1 MKIMVID
8 DEPIV
13 ARGLR
18 TLVPWEE
25 HGFQWLPPADNGVAA
40 LRQIEQTR
48 PDLLLLDCKMPLMTG
63 LELLAELKERHIPHK
78 AIILSGHD
86 EFEYARQALQLG
98 ALDYVLKPPDI
109 EQLLKTV
116 LRAKEEWQQEQKKAR
131 QSWEQRA
138 IARERLVR
146 SLLEGTKMD
155 EAQLAGKLAELQMTL
170 QPAPFYVILMDI
182 IQNPDDPKAY
192 LYEDRRL
199 MNYAVA
205 NIAEETL
212 ADWNPFCVVLDES
225 VPRFALLLNI
235 NGSGGDDRFQQCLKQ
250 LIHNIHTTL
259 QFLVTIG
266 ISSAGANLLCDG
278 PTALAQAAAALERQY
293 YTGPNE
299 LIGYNELLQSGSS
312 SERGHA
318 LPGWTGEEERLENA
332 LRAGDPAL
340 LEDWMADFFA
350 ALARQDTSVSATRT
364 AMLQAMLLAAN
375 ALAELH
381 PALKPQEL
389 LTAER
394 VEAVLAAAALSQ
406 LQDVARSYFR
416 QLLDR
421 TVTLRH
427 SGKNSIVETVKR
439 YIDARYAEAISLDTL
454 AREVFVSPVY
464 LSFLFKQVKGMNV
477 TDYLTQVRLDRA
489 KELLRGASVKTY
501 EIARLVGYQDEKYFS
516 RLFKKKV
523 GMTPSEFRNQ

>member
-18 TLVPWEE
+18 ALIPWED
-25 HGFQWLPPADNGVAA
+25 HGFQWLPPADNGAAA
-40 LRQIEQTR
+40 LRQIEQTH
-48 PDLLLLDCKMPLMTG
+48 PDLLLLDCKMPQMTG
-63 LELLAELKERHIPHK
+63 LELLSQLKERHIPHK

-116 LRAKEEWQQEQKKAR
+116 LRTKEEWQQEQKKAR
-131 QSWEQRA
+131 QSMDQLML
-138 IARERLVR
+138 ARERFVR

-155 EAQLAGKLAELQMTL
+155 GAQFTNKQAELQLAL
-170 QPAPFYVILMDI
+170 QLAPFRVVIMDI
-182 IQNPDDPKAY
+182 VQNPDDPKTY
-192 LYEDRRL
+192 KYEDRRL
-199 MNYAVA
+199 LNYAVA
-205 NIAEETL
+205 NIAEETM
-212 ADWNPFCVVLDES
+212 ADWNPFCLVLDES
-225 VPRFALLLNI
+225 VPRFALLLN
-235 NGSGGDDRFQQCLKQ
+235 NSGNEEQLQQRLKQ
-250 LIHNIHTTL
+250 LIDNIRATL
-259 QFLVTIG
+259 HFFVTIG
-266 ISSAGANLLCDG
+266 VSSAGENMLTGG
-278 PTALAQAAAALERQY
+278 PAALAQAAAALERQY

-299 LIGYNELLQSGSS
+299 LIGYDELLQAGASPGQ
-312 SERGHA
+312 GHV
-318 LPGWTGEEERLENA
+318 LPGWTGEEERLEAA
-332 LRAGDPAL
+332 LRAGDPVQ
-340 LEDWMADFFA
+340 LETWMTDFFA

-375 ALAELH
+375 ALSELH

-389 LTAER
+389 LSAER
-394 VEAVLAAAALSQ
+394 VEAVLGAASLNR
-406 LQDVARSYFR
+406 LQGVARSYFL

-421 TVTLRH
+421 TVTLRQ
-427 SGKNSIVETVKR
+427 SGKNSIVEMAKR
-439 YIDARYAEAISLDTL
+439 YIDVHYAEAISLDTL
-454 AREVFVSPVY
+454 ASEVFVSPVY
-464 LSFLFKQVKGMNV
+464 LSFLFKQVETMNV
-477 TDYLTQVRLDRA
+477 TDYLTQVRLDHA

-523 GMTPSEFRNQ
+523 GLTPSEFRNQ